1 MTKKINNLHKPM
13 TAQRILLII
22 CGVIIAAFILF
33 VLIAA
38 GSLIIYI
45 VPHMLVLLGIW
56 DVLKKSEVE
65 DSTMTRLTLF
75 FAVFGVV
82 SAIFL
87 LYFYV
92 PLLYSIYQ

>member
-1 MTKKINNLHKPM
+1 MTKKQLNNLHKPM

-22 CGVIIAAFILF
+22 CESIIAAFILF
-33 VLIAA
+33 VLVAA
-38 GSLIIYI
+38 GSLIIQV
-45 VPHMLVLLGIW
+45 VPHMFVLLAIW
-56 DVLKKSEVE
+56 NALKKNEIE

-75 FAVFGVV
+75 FAVFGVI

-92 PLLYSIYQ
+92 PLLY